1 MTRTLSRRLER
12 LEEQMIPAGEPTIL
26 QIVYV
31 DSAGSRKEGPKFEI
45 PSYAPPRTT
54 VGEERPSMKAIRTRI
69 RKLEVGAGI
78 IETEQFRMK
87 ASETGPETIHRCLR
101 NRSACV

>member
-1 MTRTLSRRLER
+1 
-12 LEEQMIPAGEPTIL
+12 
-26 QIVYV
+26 
-31 DSAGSRKEGPKFEI
+31 
-45 PSYAPPRTT
+45 
-54 VGEERPSMKAIRTRI
+54 
-69 RKLEVGAGI
+69 VGAGI